1 MMRKCCI
8 SLLVVSLSLQMV
20 KAQTAAGFADP
31 PVEYRPV
38 PLWFWNNTRIDRDE
52 ALRQFGCMTGKDLY
66 GGCAILPFG
75 SRFSPEYLSEEYFS
89 LYGDLIKSAAESGA
103 SVVLYDEYGF
113 PSGSMGAINGDSV
126 PRFMEKYPDATVK
139 RLDKLEY
146 TPDQDG
152 MCSFSLPDKGKVMS
166 LVAMD
171 TVSGE
176 IVPVSFDIGTGSVEW
191 KAPGP
196 QWKVMCFICVTDGDP
211 NVDYLDP
218 EAVGLFI
225 SETHQKYFEH
235 FPEAFG
241 TVIKGTFFDEPTL
254 YRAQGRIWTCK
265 FNEKFEQEYGFSP
278 ELLYPALW
286 YDIGPSTAAARNL
299 LFGFR
304 ARLYA
309 EGFMKT
315 IRDWS
320 AEHGIYSTGHQD
332 QEEVLNPVSVSG
344 DLMLCGKY
352 MDIPG
357 IDKIG
362 GGRPTEGFY
371 KVVSSSAANW
381 DKASVM
387 SETYGAMGNIPVNE
401 MYSIAMDQYTKGI
414 DRLVPH
420 AVWYNDSDVTF
431 LPELSWRNPL
441 YSRDIPDFNMFLSR
455 LNYMLQR
462 KGRTVSDIAVLYPV
476 SSLQA
481 AHHFDGP
488 EGYYNGGVRIPGT
501 DYIHIGMI
509 LTDTLSRDFTFIH
522 PEVLENRCN
531 VYGGKLNLDNENNHQ
546 HYSVLIVPGM
556 RCISVES
563 LEKIEEFRR
572 AGGKVIFTTCLPEC
586 SSTFTS
592 GRDRTA
598 DKVRE
603 MTVAGRNPAVFIEHP
618 SPDLISEVLDG
629 SYVPDVAVSGISGLK
644 YIHRISGGRHV
655 FYFANTSDSLMA
667 GQLLLRDR
675 LELEAF
681 DPHTGKTW
689 NIECSGFG
697 DGTQVEF
704 SLPSRHSVFLV
715 SSE

>member
-1 MMRKCCI
+1 MGKYCI
-8 SLLVVSLSLQMV
+8 SVLLVFMFVPFA

-31 PVEYRPV
+31 PAGFRPV

-52 ALRQFGCMTGKDLY
+52 ALRQFGCMTGKDMY

-75 SRFSPEYLSEEYFS
+75 NRFSPEYLSEEYFS
-89 LYGDLIKSAAESGA
+89 LYADVVGAAAAAGA

-126 PRFMEKYPDATVK
+126 PRFMDRHPGSTVK
-139 RLDKLEY
+139 RLDKFEY
-146 TPDQDG
+146 TPGVDG
-152 MCSFSLPDKGKVMS
+152 VCSFQMPERGKVMS

-171 TVSGE
+171 TVSRE
-176 IVPVSFDIGTGSVEW
+176 IVPVCCNVTDGSVEW

-196 QWKVMCFICVTDGDP
+196 QWKVMCFVCVTDGDP

-218 EAVGLFI
+218 EAVGLFVN
-225 SETHQKYFEH
+225 ETHQKYFGH

-254 YRAQGRIWTCK
+254 YRAQGRIWTGS
-265 FNEKFEQEYGFSP
+265 FNEKFEKEYGFSP

-286 YDIGPSTAAARNL
+286 YDIGPSTAVARNL

-304 ARLYA
+304 SRLYA

-387 SETYGAMGNIPVNE
+387 SETYGAMGNIPLNE

-441 YSRDIPDFNMFLSR
+441 YSQDIPDFNMFLSR

-462 KGRTVSDIAVLYPV
+462 KGRTVSDIAVLYPI

-488 EGYYNGGVRIPGT
+488 EGYYNGGVRITGT

-522 PEVLENRCN
+522 PEVLESRCS
-531 VYGGKLNLDNENNHQ
+531 VYGGRLNLDNENNHQ
-546 HYSVLIVPGM
+546 HYSVIVVPGM
-556 RCISVES
+556 KCISAGS

-586 SSTFTS
+586 SSTFTA

-598 DKVRE
+598 RKVRE
-603 MTVAGRNPAVFIEHP
+603 MTAAGRNPAVFIEHP
-618 SPDLISEVLDG
+618 SPDLISDALDG
-629 SYVPDVAVSGISGLK
+629 DYVPDVSVSGIPGLK
-644 YIHRISGGRHV
+644 YIHRISGDRHI
-655 FYFANTSDSLMA
+655 FYFANTSDSSVA
-667 GQLLLRDR
+667 GQLRLRDS
-675 LELEAF
+675 LALEAF

-689 NIECSGFG
+689 NPECSGCG
-697 DGTQVEF
+697 GGTLVEF
-704 SLPSRHSVFLV
+704 SLPSLHSVFLV
-715 SSE
+715 STE